1 MQQDNEQG
9 LAGRMSGKS
18 RMSGMSGR
26 SSVERLPL
34 AVRNAVDAATAAGNT
49 IDEIAAVIRVRGGDC
64 SRSAVGR
71 YFKRERDLIRQQRE
85 AVRNAESWV
94 RTLEDR
100 AEARTGLIATEAL
113 RTLTLFS
120 AADLGENGEPVT
132 TEEVARLALALR
144 HIEGADRLRAERE
157 RAMAGAVAR
166 AGEAARRAGLSAKT
180 VAAIRRAIEGES

>member
-1 MQQDNEQG
+1 M
-9 LAGRMSGKS
+9 
-18 RMSGMSGR
+18 
-26 SSVERLPL
+26 
-34 AVRNAVDAATAAGNT
+34 
-49 IDEIAAVIRVRGGDC
+49 GG
-64 SRSAVGR
+64 
-71 YFKRERDLIRQQRE
+71 
-85 AVRNAESWV
+85 
-94 RTLEDR
+94 TLEDR